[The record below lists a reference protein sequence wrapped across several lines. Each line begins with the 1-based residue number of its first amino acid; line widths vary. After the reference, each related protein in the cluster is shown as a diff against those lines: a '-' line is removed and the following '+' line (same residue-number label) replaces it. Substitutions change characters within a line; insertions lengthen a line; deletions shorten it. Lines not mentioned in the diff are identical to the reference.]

1 MIDFMRALDDK
12 NLNDGKYVVIAVQD
26 NTFEPTEQ
34 TKYFKNCKRL
44 CWRSL
49 HYIYYNK
56 MSDFPGELGL
66 QVGRLVRRP
75 GGPPHRM
82 SNDLPR

>member
-44 CWRSL
+44 C
-49 HYIYYNK
+49 
-56 MSDFPGELGL
+56 
-66 QVGRLVRRP
+66 
-75 GGPPHRM
+75 
-82 SNDLPR
+82 